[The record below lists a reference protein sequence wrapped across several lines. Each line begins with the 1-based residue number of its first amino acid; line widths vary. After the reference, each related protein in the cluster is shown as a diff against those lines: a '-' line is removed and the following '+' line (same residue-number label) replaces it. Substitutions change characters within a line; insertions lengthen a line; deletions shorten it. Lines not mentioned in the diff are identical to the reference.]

1 MVFSIQESRDNAYL
15 KGESYTFPVTLIDAT
30 GDEDY
35 IWHMVNAGPEPIDI
49 DGVSFETTVPGKM
62 SINRVTGTAAG
73 GQTPVTQVNRRSG
86 GDVLVANVICS
97 TDPDI
102 TGLTE
107 EGVCEVVP
115 MGVAQEQYRQDFPI
129 PIRLNQGQQLAG
141 LWGEATGIL
150 SGVVHWHKVTD
161 PQDLA

>member
-1 MVFSIQESRDNAYL
+1 MVATIQESRDNAYL
-15 KGESYTFPVTLIDAT
+15 KGEAYTFPVTLIDPT

-35 IWHMVNAGPEPIDI
+35 FWHIINNGKEPIDI
-49 DGVSFETTVPGKM
+49 DGVSFQTTVVGLM
-62 SINRVTGTAAG
+62 SIDRVTGTAAG
-73 GQTPVTQVNRRSG
+73 GQTPVTQVNRRTG
-86 GDVLVANVICS
+86 LDVLVENVICS

-107 EGVCEVVP
+107 AGRSEVVP

-150 SGVVHWHKVTD
+150 SGVIHWHKVTE
-161 PQDLA
+161 PQEN